1 MSSLYKPVR
10 DLNITLKPS
19 NQHIKCNREL
29 QTLKD
34 LMKWIKAET
43 GIKTEHQRIMNE
55 WKGHFNY
62 KKDRYLWIGSSDYK
76 ENTTLR
82 SLGLVNGFSFY
93 CYQDPDVIMLGD
105 V

>member
-10 DLNITLKPS
+10 DLTITLKPS
-19 NQHIKCNREL
+19 NQQLKCHKEL

-34 LMKWIKAET
+34 LMRWIKTET
-43 GIKTEHQRIMNE
+43 GIPKEHQRIMND
-55 WKGHFNY
+55 WKGYFNY
-62 KKDRYLWIGSSDYK
+62 KGDKYLWVGSPDYK
-76 ENTTLR
+76 DNTTLR

-93 CYQDPDVIMLGD
+93 CYEDPDVIMLGD